1 MYLLN
6 ISIFL
11 NQVALR
17 DLVVSSFESY
27 RDESTF
33 KDRPVKI
40 YKRAQIL
47 VADIWAAFEGMNFG
61 YGYCLIVLGKGWGI
75 YECYDWEDLSSLYF

>member
-1 MYLLN
+1 ML
-6 ISIFL
+6 SCA
-11 NQVALR
+11 QVALR

-27 RDESTF
+27 RDESTY
-33 KDRPVKI
+33 KGRTVKI

-61 YGYCLIVLGKGWGI
+61 YG
-75 YECYDWEDLSSLYF
+75 